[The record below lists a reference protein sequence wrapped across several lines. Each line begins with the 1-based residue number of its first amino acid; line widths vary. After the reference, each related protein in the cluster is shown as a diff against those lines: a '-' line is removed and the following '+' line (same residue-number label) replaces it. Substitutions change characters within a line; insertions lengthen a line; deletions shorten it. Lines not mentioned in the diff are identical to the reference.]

1 MKTFKVVENLLQTK
15 IQKPTTTRTTKTR
28 YMYNSK
34 LYKSRCLKTSDS
46 GVLITN
52 NSKTDR

>member
-15 IQKPTTTRTTKTR
+15 IQKLTTIRTPKQR

-34 LYKSRCLKTSDS
+34 L
-46 GVLITN
+46 
-52 NSKTDR
+52 